1 MLNKEVGI
9 TLRERRRIYDET
21 VSIIN
26 QNQKMAEM
34 EIAKKDRSLKSIAS
48 RTLKHSSTVLML
60 ALGYHEEYRVDESG
74 EENCMLLNDQQ
85 NAETSIKKEDFDTL
99 ILKLH
104 ESKELKTL
112 LWKCCI
118 KQDKKARKKLNT
130 YL

>member
-1 MLNKEVGI
+1 
-9 TLRERRRIYDET
+9 
-21 VSIIN
+21 
-26 QNQKMAEM
+26 MAEM
-34 EIAKKDRSLKSIAS
+34 EIAKKDHSLKSVAS

-60 ALGYHEEYRVDESG
+60 SLGYHEECRV
-74 EENCMLLNDQQ
+74 EEGGKEIWVLLNEQQ
-85 NAETSIKKEDFDTL
+85 DTETSIKKEEFDTL

-118 KQDKKARKKLNT
+118 KQDKKAREKLNT